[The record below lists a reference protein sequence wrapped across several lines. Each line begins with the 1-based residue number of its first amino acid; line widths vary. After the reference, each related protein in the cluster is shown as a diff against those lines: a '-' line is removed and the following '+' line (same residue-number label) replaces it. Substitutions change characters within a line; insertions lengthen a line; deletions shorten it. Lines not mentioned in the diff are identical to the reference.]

1 MLSTRS
7 ARRRHWGVR
16 ALVVG
21 ATIAGTTALSAAV
34 ATSAS
39 AVVKNPNT
47 LCAPHGGV
55 AEIGKGYI
63 KCQDGEEFEVGYP
76 I

>member
-1 MLSTRS
+1 MNSTRT
-7 ARRRHWGVR
+7 ALCRWTVR
-16 ALVVG
+16 TAIVG
-21 ATIAGTTALSAAV
+21 AAFAGAASFTTAA

-47 LCAPHGGV
+47 LCADHGGV
-55 AEIGKGYI
+55 DVILKGWI
-63 KCQDGEEFEVGYP
+63 ICADGEEFEVGYP